1 VLINPIP
8 MTNIFNK
15 NITYSEVLLN
25 LYAQLH
31 NLEVTDCIKDDG
43 EITIAAEEEG
53 EPVWIFEINENNTFK
68 LTWQDDEH
76 LSNN

>member
-1 VLINPIP
+1 MKPI
-8 MTNIFNK
+8 FHK
-15 NITYSEVLLN
+15 NITYTEDLLN

-53 EPVWIFEINENNTFK
+53 EPVWVFAIDENNTFK
-68 LTWQDDEH
+68 LTWQDDKF
-76 LSNN
+76 LNKI

>member
-1 VLINPIP
+1 
-8 MTNIFNK
+8 MTEIFNK
-15 NITYSEVLLN
+15 NITYTEDLLN

-53 EPVWIFEINENNTFK
+53 EPIWIFKMDENNNFK
-68 LTWQDDEH
+68 LIWQHNEY
-76 LSNN
+76 LKNN

>member
-1 VLINPIP
+1 MKP
-8 MTNIFNK
+8 IFNK
-15 NITYSEVLLN
+15 NITYSEELLN

-53 EPVWIFEINENNTFK
+53 EPVWVFEIDENYMFK
-68 LTWQDDEH
+68 LIWQDNEY